1 MKLPADAVVI
11 EAQDVKCTEADLT
24 GEPDEFPKV
33 RLDESNYQIS
43 DLSGVLLAKSL
54 CVAGSGKAI
63 VTSVGL
69 NTAAGAV
76 SDNSTEKQ
84 ETDLQ
89 KKLEVI
95 AGKIGKVG
103 MLAAILTFF
112 SMVLRSIFEMTNWL
126 PCGCGNIMS
135 C

>member
-1 MKLPADAVVI
+1 
-11 EAQDVKCTEADLT
+11 
-24 GEPDEFPKV
+24 
-33 RLDESNYQIS
+33 
-43 DLSGVLLAKSL
+43 LAKSL
-54 CVAGSGKAI
+54 CVNGSGKAI

-76 SDNSTEKQ
+76 SDNSTDRS

-89 KKLEVI
+89 LKLEII
-95 AGKIGKVG
+95 AEKIGQVG
-103 MLAAILTFF
+103 ILAAILTFI
-112 SMVLRSIFEMTNWL
+112 SMVVRSILEMTKVL

>member
-1 MKLPADAVVI
+1 
-11 EAQDVKCTEADLT
+11 
-24 GEPDEFPKV
+24 
-33 RLDESNYQIS
+33 
-43 DLSGVLLAKSL
+43 LAKSL
-54 CVAGSGKAI
+54 CVAGSGRAI

-103 MLAAILTFF
+103 ILAAVLTFF
-112 SMVLRSIFEMTNWL
+112 SMVLRSILEMADVI

-135 C
+135 CQAE

>member
-1 MKLPADAVVI
+1 M
-11 EAQDVKCTEADLT
+11 
-24 GEPDEFPKV
+24 
-33 RLDESNYQIS
+33 
-43 DLSGVLLAKSL
+43 LLAKSL
-54 CVAGSGKAI
+54 CVAGEGKAI

-76 SDNSTEKQ
+76 SDNSDERQ

-89 KKLEVI
+89 LKLEVI
-95 AGKIGKVG
+95 AGKIGQVG
-103 MLAAILTFF
+103 ILAAVLTFF
-112 SMVLRSIFEMTNWL
+112 SMVIRSILEMAKWI